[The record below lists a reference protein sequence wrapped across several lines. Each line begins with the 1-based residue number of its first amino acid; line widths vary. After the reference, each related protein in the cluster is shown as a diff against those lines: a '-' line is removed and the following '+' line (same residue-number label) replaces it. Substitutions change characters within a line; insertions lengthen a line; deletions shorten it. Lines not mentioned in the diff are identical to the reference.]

1 MADRVPARLTVAE
14 GRRFGLT
21 VGIAFAVFAAIARW
35 RGHQTVAVALGTLG
49 AAFIA
54 GGLVA
59 PTWLGPVERAWM
71 AMAHAISRVTTP
83 IVMTAM
89 YLIVFAPLGL
99 LRRTISRNPLVHEP
113 VDQSYWRTRPASAR
127 RTPSLKRQF

>member
-1 MADRVPARLTVAE
+1 MADRVSARLTATE

-35 RGHQTVAVALGTLG
+35 RGHQTLAFVLGALGV
-49 AAFIA
+49 AFIA

-59 PTWLGPVERAWM
+59 PTRLGPVERGWM

-83 IVMTAM
+83 IVMTGM
-89 YLIVFAPLGL
+89 YLIVFAPIGW
-99 LRRTISRNPLVHEP
+99 LRRTISRDPLVHDP
-113 VDQSYWRTRPASAR
+113 VEQSYWRTRPASAR
-127 RTPSLKRQF
+127 RTVSLKRQF